1 MKSTRLIIYIAS
13 LAVPLFFFSIPN
25 ISLAGFGISPPA
37 IIEDKLVKGSSF
49 DKTIYLIQGN
59 PVEDTA
65 IEVSVDDT
73 SIKSW
78 ISISPGTSFV
88 IPKGVQQFP
97 MIVTIHVPKDA
108 TLGQYKTFIRTR
120 TVPKIEEGQ
129 TGAGVSISLGGRIDV
144 DLTVGEG
151 VFYSFKIK
159 SIKLLSIKE
168 TESPQAQIRIEN
180 LGNVPAGPD
189 TGTFE
194 LFNNFQ
200 DIRLV
205 YVQGLSFEKVPAFK
219 TETIISKFPLPV
231 RLSPGEYWGVLRL
244 YDDDKLIREHKEVFN
259 VHQATFFDKYW
270 KVMASGLGVFILLS
284 IFYLLGRRRRGR

>member
-205 YVQGLSFEKVPAFK
+205 YVQGLSFEKVPASIQADVIRK
-219 TETIISKFPLPV
+219 IRQRKG
-231 RLSPGEYWGVLRL
+231 LSE
-244 YDDDKLIREHKEVFN
+244 N
-259 VHQATFFDKYW
+259 Q
-270 KVMASGLGVFILLS
+270 
-284 IFYLLGRRRRGR
+284 

>member
-1 MKSTRLIIYIAS
+1 MKSARLIIYAFLTLS
-13 LAVPLFFFSIPN
+13 LFVFLIPS

-49 DKTIYLIQGN
+49 DRTIYLVQGN
-59 PVEDTA
+59 PTEDTA

-73 SIKSW
+73 PIKSW
-78 ISISPGTSFV
+78 ISIFPGTSFV

-108 TLGQYKTFIRTR
+108 ALGQYKTFIRTR

-151 VFYSFKIK
+151 IYYSFKIK
-159 SIKLLSIKE
+159 NIKLSSIKE
-168 TESPQAQIRIEN
+168 TESPQAQIRVEN

-200 DIRLV
+200 DIRLA
-205 YVQGLSFEKVPAFK
+205 YVQGLSFEKVSAFK
-219 TETIISKFPLPV
+219 TEVITSEFPLPV

-259 VHQATFFDKYW
+259 VYQATFFDKYW
-270 KVMASGLGVFILLS
+270 KVMSAGLGILILLS